1 MSDLSSIT
9 IQDTV
14 QSGDT
19 FLIYSGTNASA
30 RRVSLNTVASAV
42 DAINDASLVPIA
54 LPSYSAAELLDGTT
68 LNAVTYARHVVYCSN
83 GNAGAA
89 CLAVSNG
96 TSWVRVVFGATVA
109 AS

>member
-1 MSDLSSIT
+1 MSELSSIT

-14 QSGDT
+14 QAGDT

-30 RRVSLNTVASAV
+30 RRVSLATVTAAV
-42 DAINDASLVPIA
+42 EAAIDADLEPVG
-54 LPSYSAAELLDGTT
+54 LPYYTAAELLDGTT
-68 LNAVTYARHVVYCSN
+68 LNAVTYARHIVYCTN